1 MSLTSMMSEDIKR
14 RLRANASAEALQAVQ
29 EKDNTASAA
38 LQALE
43 KYIPTEVLALY
54 IPAVSIAPAIQSVL
68 GLDVVFI
75 YRASAVLT
83 FAFAMGTYMSQMR
96 ANNLPLPSW
105 LRWPWWK
112 AVFATIAFLVW
123 GLTITRNPY
132 ISTPDQ
138 IAVVGFGA
146 LFVSI
151 TLNFVA
157 TFFEPKA

>member
-1 MSLTSMMSEDIKR
+1 MSLTSMMSEDVKR
-14 RLRANASAEALQAVQ
+14 RLRANASAEGLPAVQ
-29 EKDNTASAA
+29 EKDNTAAAA

-83 FAFAMGTYMSQMR
+83 FAFAMGTYMSQMK

-105 LRWPWWK
+105 WRWPWWK

-151 TLNFVA
+151 TLNFIA